1 MLPALTRLKGNAQ
14 NGNDMTSVSLTLFR
28 TAHAKIKVK
37 QQNKPP
43 AVQRGYEFR
52 INRRRYG

>member
-1 MLPALTRLKGNAQ
+1 MLPILARLKGDAQ

-43 AVQRGYEFR
+43 CCSEGL
-52 INRRRYG
+52 